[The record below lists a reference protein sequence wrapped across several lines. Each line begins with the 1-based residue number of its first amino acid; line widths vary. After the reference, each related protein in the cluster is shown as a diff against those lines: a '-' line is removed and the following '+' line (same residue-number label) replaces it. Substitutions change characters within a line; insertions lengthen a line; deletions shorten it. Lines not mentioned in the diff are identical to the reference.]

1 MKRNFEGMDNWKMM
15 EKIDGID
22 NWKIDGNLRW
32 GAIGR

>member
-1 MKRNFEGMDNWKMM
+1 MRGNFEGIDNWKMM